1 MDERRLYV
9 DLHVIQT
16 VPPSCINRDDTGSP
30 KTAVYGGATRARV
43 SSQAWKREMRKDFS
57 KMFCGQD
64 IGIRTKK
71 VVDMVAEE
79 ILKLDASVTDA
90 EKKAAVALKN
100 AVIKINDK
108 KNESD
113 ALLFMS
119 KGQAKALAELVLEK
133 NDDKKAYTTFPAI
146 SPVP

>member
-1 MDERRLYV
+1 
-9 DLHVIQT
+9 
-16 VPPSCINRDDTGSP
+16 
-30 KTAVYGGATRARV
+30 
-43 SSQAWKREMRKDFS
+43 
-57 KMFCGQD
+57 MFCGQD

-100 AVIKINDK
+100 AGIKINDK

-133 NDDKKAYTTFPAI
+133 NDDKKAYKQALIQEPAYDMA
-146 SPVP
+146 

>member
-1 MDERRLYV
+1 
-9 DLHVIQT
+9 
-16 VPPSCINRDDTGSP
+16 
-30 KTAVYGGATRARV
+30 
-43 SSQAWKREMRKDFS
+43 
-57 KMFCGQD
+57 MFCGQD

-100 AVIKINDK
+100 AGIKINDK

-133 NDDKKAYTTFPAI
+133 NDDKKAYKQALIQEPAYDMALFGRMVASDPSLNYDAAAQVAHSI
-146 SPVP
+146 STHAIHNEYDYFYGG